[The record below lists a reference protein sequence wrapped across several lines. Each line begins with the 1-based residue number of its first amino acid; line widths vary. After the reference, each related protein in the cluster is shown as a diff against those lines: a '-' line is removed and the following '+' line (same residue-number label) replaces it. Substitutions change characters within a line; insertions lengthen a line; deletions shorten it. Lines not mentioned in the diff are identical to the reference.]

1 MIKNLFLVLILLNPV
16 VVFAK
21 GSSLFGLGIYD
32 VKFDGSNQHDTLDL
46 RYELRLDQS
55 ILDIGPEED
64 NFFFFETFLWSR
76 IL

>member
-1 MIKNLFLVLILLNPV
+1 MIRNLFLVLILLNPV

-21 GSSLFGLGIYD
+21 GSSVFGLGIYD

-46 RYELRLDQS
+46 RYELRLDKS

-64 NFFFFETFLWSR
+64 NFFFLKPFFFLF
-76 IL
+76 

>member
-1 MIKNLFLVLILLNPV
+1 MIRFLLLVLILLNPV
-16 VVFAK
+16 VVLAK
-21 GSSLFGLGIYD
+21 GSSVFGLGIYD